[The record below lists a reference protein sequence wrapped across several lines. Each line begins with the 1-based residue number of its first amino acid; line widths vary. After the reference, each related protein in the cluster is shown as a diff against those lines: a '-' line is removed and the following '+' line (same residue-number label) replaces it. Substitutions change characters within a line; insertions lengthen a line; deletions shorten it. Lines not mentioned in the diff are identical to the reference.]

1 MTLQKVI
8 RIIQAMIRK
17 RLSPKHMTVLTRQI
31 MQSIPFWT
39 GAVITG
45 FVSVGY
51 AALYH
56 YAEEMSVKVAAK
68 NGLLFFFIAPVA
80 FLVAWFVVKRI
91 APYARG
97 SGIPQVMAAIDVAS
111 TAKRPYVKQLLG
123 LKVLLVKVVSS
134 VTMVFAG
141 GIVGREGP
149 TIQISGS
156 IFTLINSLLPS
167 WWPKV
172 QLKTMIIT
180 GAASG
185 LAAAFNTP
193 LGGIVFALE
202 ELTKSHM
209 NYFKTALVTGVMISG
224 FAALMML
231 GPYLYIGF
239 PQLEGFSRN
248 IMLYVLVTAVISG
261 ICGSVTGKGILWV
274 LDIQKKWKY
283 RYAHVLFII
292 FTALLITAIGYF
304 INRYAI
310 GSGKDIILATLF
322 EQQKH
327 LPWYMPVLRM
337 AGMLLSFSVGAAG
350 GIFAPSLSAGA
361 CVGAACAGF
370 WMLGEADANLIIL
383 CGMVGFLTG
392 ITRSPF
398 TAAILVFEMTHSYII
413 ISYLMI
419 TAVVANGSAFFID
432 KQSFYGRLKDG
443 YLRQLQESTHTY

>member
-1 MTLQKVI
+1 MSI
-8 RIIQAMIRK
+8 
-17 RLSPKHMTVLTRQI
+17 LTKQLL
-31 MQSIPFWT
+31 QSIPFWT
-39 GAVITG
+39 GAIITG
-45 FVSVGY
+45 LVSVGY
-51 AALYH
+51 AELYH
-56 YAEEMSVKVAAK
+56 YAEELSAIIAEK
-68 NGLLFFFIAPVA
+68 NVFLFFFIAPVA
-80 FLVAWFVVKRI
+80 FLVAWYIVKRF

-97 SGIPQVMAAIDVAS
+97 SGIPQVMAAIDIAS
-111 TAKRPYVKQLLG
+111 TNKRPLITKLLG
-123 LKVLLVKVVSS
+123 LKVLIIKIISS
-134 VTMVFAG
+134 ITMVFAG

-156 IFTLINSLLPS
+156 IFALINSYLPS

-172 QLKTMIIT
+172 QLKTMVIT

-209 NYFKTALVTGVMISG
+209 NYFKTALLTGVMLSG
-224 FAALMML
+224 FTALAML
-231 GPYLYIGF
+231 GPYLYIGS
-239 PQLEGFSRN
+239 PELKGFAHN
-248 IMLYVLVTAVISG
+248 ILLYVFITAVISG
-261 ICGSVTGKGILWV
+261 IAGSGTGKAMLWV
-274 LDIQKKWKY
+274 INLQKKWKFK
-283 RYAHVLFII
+283 YAQVLYIVFVAI
-292 FTALLITAIGYF
+292 LIAAIGFF

-337 AGMLLSFSVGAAG
+337 VGMLLSFSVGAAG

-370 WMLGEADANLIIL
+370 WALGDADANLIIL

-413 ISYLMI
+413 ISYLII
-419 TAVVANGSAFFID
+419 TAIIANGSALIID
-432 KQSFYGRLKDG
+432 RKSFYGRLKEG
-443 YLRQLQESTHTY
+443 YLKQLQEHLKSA